1 MAKIVIE
8 DRIRASDIKKIYV
21 LEVED
26 TNMVSHIPMLQSRE
40 RLTRYL
46 ANPLSFPRYRA
57 K

>member
-8 DRIRASDIKKIYV
+8 DRIRASDIKKIHV